1 MKKILTLMAAMSAC
15 AGTAMASDFNFA
27 DPTKDAEKPGSD
39 LNYNETAK
47 AFSFTVTKDDE
58 ITLTATGDVTV
69 KLGGAVLTAADG
81 KYKATADGELTIEL
95 GTSAVTKIVV
105 VSSNSRLVQ
114 AEIEKAQDKMGEA
127 IAAVAKYVNYL
138 DFYNKVQ
145 EEISKAG
152 QKVQDVKAKLAEL
165 KEANNVTDDNRE
177 ALIAELTSTTL
188 LADDN
193 YGAVVMAENAIAKAD
208 EAFAKYKEIV
218 EVDSKI
224 ATSALDK
231 ANGTATKDEWRDN
244 GGEAI
249 NNTTMFTHNLKAVK
263 NNRGD
268 VTGTALDGFKTT
280 WIEGEWKSLK
290 DSVNTIKNDALAE
303 LGKYPNSFKG
313 YKYVKS
319 DFFYY
324 ENGSDENDPD
334 NGKLWVNDDV
344 LTDQAAFQAKYQEVV
359 AKLRNVIARA
369 NFERDNLKTV
379 NDLTAKVNKVDD
391 ALKAGAPFALD
402 ADNDFNLLKEQIT
415 AMQTE
420 ISNSE
425 NRYMYGQDELST
437 FVTNISGVSTML
449 DAFYTELVG
458 KARTDLEAKLD
469 AAQKN
474 LTKVSYE
481 VSAKYEHESA
491 TQVEYQKQ
499 FSEQQNKLDEVKK
512 NVAASA
518 FPTVQT
524 DYKAFADRISNINK
538 KVDEIWGTTL
548 SSQKQEILTH
558 NQEAKDQIFK
568 AIDAVRADY
577 SLYVEKINTWITD
590 DATKAAATDLKANL
604 NKLFSIVNGLDDM
617 KAEVTEAVDKMT
629 ENIKKESDEEFGA
642 HYEANKNIY
651 RLTDDKVKGY
661 LNSTET
667 VSNTIYNELKAAA
680 KTANAKAYYFVQHSY
695 NIKSIDWADDLI
707 KTAKRNVK
715 TGDRNEKMSAA
726 AAAKFKVAYGK
737 IREKDLT
744 APEGQQGEGYV
755 KIAETEIDRL
765 NTYDVDAADFKDNI
779 LADKVVKNKDG
790 KRELPEKFIAPVETA
805 VKALNEELESYT
817 TQYELIYEKKV
828 EWNTAKAK
836 EDELQA
842 KVDAWEEANKVA
854 AENHFNV
861 NKELTL
867 VNEDLAK
874 ALENL
879 EEGCLTA
886 KKCEDA
892 TNKALENYEVKMYM
906 IQHFTEAKAN
916 EAAAP
921 VVSAKVA
928 EVEKAIAD
936 ARTKVADYADDIK
949 NKANAELNTIDG
961 KLTTLKK
968 SIDLSVKKNEIA
980 ANKDGFIASL
990 TTLAGDVTKVLEA
1003 AAQAA
1008 KDADLDYNGDGK
1020 VNVQDLVDADADFQ
1034 KTGDGFTFYKFLDAY
1049 LEYLSK

>member
-27 DPTKDAEKPGSD
+27 NPTVDAKEDGSSPLKYD
-39 LNYNETAK
+39 KTAK
-47 AFSFTVTKDDE
+47 SFSFTVTAEDE
-58 ITLTATGDVTV
+58 ITLTATGNVTV
-69 KLGGAVLTAADG
+69 KLNGTALTAENG
-81 KYKATADGELTIEL
+81 KYKAKADGELTIEL

-114 AEIEKAQDKMGEA
+114 AEIEKAQVKMGDA

-152 QKVQDVKAKLAEL
+152 RKVQDVKAKLAEL
-165 KEANNVTDDNRE
+165 KETNSVTDDNRE

-188 LADDN
+188 LADGN
-193 YGAVVMAENAIAKAD
+193 YGAVKMAENAVAEAETTFALFNKIIGTEKEGDDAKVAID
-208 EAFAKYKEIV
+208 
-218 EVDSKI
+218 
-224 ATSALDK
+224 ALNK
-231 ANGTATKDEWRDN
+231 ANGTATQGEWMVN
-244 GGEAI
+244 GGEKI

-263 NNRGD
+263 KYGV
-268 VTGTALDGFKTT
+268 VTGTELDGFKTT
-280 WIEGEWKSLK
+280 WIE
-290 DSVNTIKNDALAE
+290 SVWNNLNKEVNETIKNAAVAE
-303 LGKYPNSFKG
+303 LGKFPKAF
-313 YKYVKS
+313 V
-319 DFFYY
+319 
-324 ENGSDENDPD
+324 ENDE
-334 NGKLWVNDDV
+334 
-344 LTDQAAFQAKYQEVV
+344 QAFIEMYQEVV
-359 AKLRNVIARA
+359 EKLRNVIARA

-379 NDLTAKVNKVDD
+379 NDLTAKVNKVDA

-402 ADNDFNLLKEQIT
+402 ADNDFTLLKEQIT

-420 ISNSE
+420 INSSE
-425 NRYMYGQDELST
+425 NRYMYSQDNFSE
-437 FVTNISGVSTML
+437 FVNTISGVSTKL
-449 DAFYTELVG
+449 DGFYTELVG
-458 KARTDLEAKLD
+458 KARTDLQAKLK
-469 AAQKN
+469 AAQEN

-491 TQVEYQKQ
+491 TQKEYQKQ
-499 FSEQQNKLDEVKK
+499 FSEQQNKLDKVKK
-512 NVAASA
+512 DVTDST

-524 DYKAFADRISNINK
+524 DYKTFVDQISNINK

-548 SSQKQEILTH
+548 SKQKAEINTH
-558 NQEAKDQIFK
+558 NQEAKNQIFK

-577 SLYVEKINTWITD
+577 SLYVEKINTWIND
-590 DATKAAATDLKANL
+590 DATKKAATDLKANL
-604 NKLFSIVNGLDDM
+604 NELFSIVNGLDDM

-651 RLTDDKVKGY
+651 RLTEDKVKGY
-661 LNSTET
+661 LNSTKT
-667 VSNTIYNELKAAA
+667 VSDAIYDELKEAATTANDKAYDFVMNGYSVNTIGWANELIKAA
-680 KTANAKAYYFVQHSY
+680 
-695 NIKSIDWADDLI
+695 
-707 KTAKRNVK
+707 KRKVK
-715 TGDRNEKMSAA
+715 TGDKNEKMSAK
-726 AAAKFKVAYGK
+726 AAAKFIAAYDK
-737 IREKDLT
+737 IAQKDLT
-744 APEGQQGEGYV
+744 APKGEQGEGYV
-755 KIAETEIDRL
+755 KIAETEIERL
-765 NTYDVDAADFKDNI
+765 YNYDINKADFKDNI
-779 LADKVVKNKDG
+779 LADKVVKNKEG
-790 KRELPEKFIAPVETA
+790 KRELPEQYIAPVETA
-805 VKALNEELESYT
+805 VNALNDELKSYT
-817 TQYELIYEKKV
+817 DQYKLIYEKKV

-842 KVDAWEEANKVA
+842 KVNAWEEANKVA

-879 EEGCLTA
+879 EKGCLTA
-886 KKCEDA
+886 SKCQDA
-892 TNKALENYEVKMYM
+892 TNKAIENYKVKMYM
-906 IQHFTEAKAN
+906 IQNFTEAKAN

-921 VVSAKVA
+921 VVSARVA

-936 ARTKVADYADDIK
+936 ARTKVAVYADDIK
-949 NKANAELNTIDG
+949 NKANADLNTIDG
-961 KLTTLKK
+961 KLTTLKS
-968 SIDLSVKKNEIA
+968 SIDASVKANTIA
-980 ANKDGFIASL
+980 ANKDGFIAGL

-1020 VNVQDLVDADADFQ
+1020 VDVKDLVDADADFQ

>member
-27 DPTKDAEKPGSD
+27 NPSVDAEKPGSALTYD
-39 LNYNETAK
+39 ETAK
-47 AFSFTVTKDDE
+47 AFSFDVKAEDE

-69 KLGGAVLTAADG
+69 KLGGTVLTAEDG
-81 KYKATADGELTIEL
+81 KYKATADGTLTIEL

-114 AEIEKAQDKMGEA
+114 AEIENAQVKMGEA
-127 IAAVAKYVNYL
+127 IAAVAKYVDYL
-138 DFYNKVQ
+138 DFYNAVQ
-145 EEISKAG
+145 AEISKAG

-165 KEANNVTDDNRE
+165 KEANNVTDDNRK
-177 ALIAELTSTTL
+177 ALIAELTSTEL
-188 LADDN
+188 LPDGT
-193 YGAVVMAENAIAKAD
+193 YEGAVKMAENAVAEAETTFALFNKIIGTDAK
-208 EAFAKYKEIV
+208 KY
-218 EVDSKI
+218 
-224 ATSALDK
+224 ALDVLTH
-231 ANGTATKDEWRDN
+231 ANGTATVDEWKAN
-244 GGEAI
+244 GREKI
-249 NNTTMFTHNLKAVK
+249 NNTNLFTHNLKAVK
-263 NNRGD
+263 DPLGIL
-268 VTGTALDGFKTT
+268 TIGIELDGFKTT
-280 WIEGEWKSLK
+280 WIESEWTKLK
-290 DSVNTIKNDALAE
+290 DEEVNKTIKNAAVAE
-303 LGKYPNSFKG
+303 LGKFPKAF
-313 YKYVKS
+313 V
-319 DFFYY
+319 
-324 ENGSDENDPD
+324 ENDEQAF
-334 NGKLWVNDDV
+334 VNM
-344 LTDQAAFQAKYQEVV
+344 YQEVV

-379 NDLTAKVNKVDD
+379 NDLTVKVNKVDE

-402 ADNDFNLLKEQIT
+402 EDNDFTLLKEQVT
-415 AMQTE
+415 AMQSE
-420 ISNSE
+420 ISSSE
-425 NRYMYGQDELST
+425 NRYIYSQEDFRG
-437 FVTNISGVSTML
+437 FVNTISGVSTKL
-449 DAFYTELVG
+449 DGFYTELVG
-458 KARTDLEAKLD
+458 KARKDLEAKLD
-469 AAQKN
+469 ASQKN

-499 FSEQQNKLDEVKK
+499 FSEQQNKLDKVKK
-512 NVAASA
+512 DVEASA

-524 DYKAFADRISNINK
+524 DYKAFVDQISDINK

-548 SSQKQEILTH
+548 SEQKAEINTH

-577 SLYVEKINTWITD
+577 SLYVEKINTWIKD
-590 DATKAAATDLKANL
+590 DATKDAATDLKANL

-651 RLTDDKVKGY
+651 RLTEDKVNYY
-661 LNSTET
+661 LNNTKT
-667 VSNTIYNELKAAA
+667 VSDAIYDELKEAAR
-680 KTANAKAYYFVQHSY
+680 TANAKAYNFVMTNTKY
-695 NIKSIDWADDLI
+695 GVKSIRWATNLIDD
-707 KTAKRNVK
+707 AKRNVK
-715 TGDRNEKMSAA
+715 TGDKFEKMSYK
-726 AAAKFKVAYGK
+726 AAAKFIAAYGK
-737 IREKDLT
+737 IAEKDLS

-755 KIAETEIDRL
+755 QIAKAEINRL
-765 NTYDVDAADFKDNI
+765 YNYNVDAADFKDNI
-779 LADKVVKNKDG
+779 LADKVVKNKEG
-790 KRELPEKFIAPVETA
+790 KRELPEKYIAPVETA
-805 VKALNEELESYT
+805 VKALNLELESYKR
-817 TQYELIYEKKV
+817 QYEDIYDLKV

-842 KVDAWEEANKVA
+842 KVNAWEEANKVA
-854 AENHFNV
+854 PENHFNV
-861 NKELTL
+861 NRELTL
-867 VNEDLAK
+867 VNEDLANTLK
-874 ALENL
+874 NL

-886 KKCEDA
+886 TKCKEA
-892 TNKALENYEVKMYM
+892 TEKAKENYAVKMYM
-906 IQHFTEAKAN
+906 IQNFTEAKAN

-949 NKANAELNTIDG
+949 NKANADLNTIDG
-961 KLTTLKK
+961 KLTDLKK
-968 SIDLSVKKNEIA
+968 SIDLSVKDNSIA
-980 ANKDGFIASL
+980 ANKDGFIAGL

-1020 VNVQDLVDADADFQ
+1020 VNVQDLVDADSDFQ

>member
-27 DPTKDAEKPGSD
+27 NPSVDAKEDGSSPLKYD
-39 LNYNETAK
+39 KTAK
-47 AFSFTVTKDDE
+47 SFSFTVTAEDE
-58 ITLTATGDVTV
+58 ITLTATGNVTV
-69 KLGGAVLTAADG
+69 KLNGTALTAENG

-95 GTSAVTKIVV
+95 GSSAVTKIVV

-114 AEIEKAQDKMGEA
+114 AEIENAQVKMGEA

-152 QKVQDVKAKLAEL
+152 QKVQGVKAKLAEL
-165 KEANNVTDDNRE
+165 KETNSVTDANRE

-188 LADDN
+188 LADGN
-193 YGAVVMAENAIAKAD
+193 YGAVVMAEKAVADAKTTFALFNKIIGTEEEGDDAKVAID
-208 EAFAKYKEIV
+208 
-218 EVDSKI
+218 
-224 ATSALDK
+224 ALNK
-231 ANGTATKDEWRDN
+231 ANGTATLREWFDN
-244 GGEAI
+244 GSENI
-249 NNTTMFTHNLKAVK
+249 NNTNLFTHNLKAVK
-263 NNRGD
+263 NQLGI
-268 VTGTALDGFKTT
+268 VTGTKLDGFKTT
-280 WIEGEWKSLK
+280 WIESEWTKLK
-290 DSVNTIKNDALAE
+290 DEVNKTIKNAAIAE
-303 LGKYPNSFKG
+303 LGKFPNAF
-313 YKYVKS
+313 V
-319 DFFYY
+319 
-324 ENGSDENDPD
+324 ENDEQAF
-334 NGKLWVNDDV
+334 VNM
-344 LTDQAAFQAKYQEVV
+344 YQEVV

-379 NDLTAKVNKVDD
+379 NDLTAKVNKVDE

-402 ADNDFNLLKEQIT
+402 ADYDFTLLKEQVT
-415 AMQTE
+415 AMQSE
-420 ISNSE
+420 ISSSE
-425 NRYMYGQDELST
+425 NRYIYSQEDFRG
-437 FVTNISGVSTML
+437 FVVTISSVSTKL
-449 DAFYTELVG
+449 DGFYTELVG

-481 VSAKYEHESA
+481 VSAKYENEKD
-491 TQVEYQKQ
+491 TQKDYQEM
-499 FSEQQNKLDEVKK
+499 FSLQQNELDKVKK
-512 NVAASA
+512 DVEASA

-524 DYKAFADRISNINK
+524 DYKRFVDRITNINK
-538 KVDEIWGTTL
+538 NVDEIWGKTL
-548 SSQKQEILTH
+548 SSQKTEINTH
-558 NQEAKDQIFK
+558 NQEAKKKIFD

-577 SLYVEKINTWITD
+577 SLYVEKINTWIND
-590 DATKAAATDLKANL
+590 KATSAAATDLKANL

-617 KAEVTEAVDKMT
+617 KEEVTEAVDKMT
-629 ENIKKESDEEFGA
+629 ENIKNESDEEFGA

-651 RLTDDKVKGY
+651 RLTEDKVDYYIGEHGKVT
-661 LNSTET
+661 NIATD
-667 VSNTIYNELKAAA
+667 IINELKTAAR
-680 KTANAKAYYFVQHSY
+680 TANDKAYDFVMYGYSV
-695 NIKSIDWADDLI
+695 NTIGWANRLIDNAEDDVQPGN
-707 KTAKRNVK
+707 KY
-715 TGDRNEKMSAA
+715 EKMSAEA
-726 AAAKFKVAYGK
+726 ANEFIAAYEK
-737 IREKDLT
+737 IRQKDLS

-755 KIAETEIDRL
+755 QIAKAEINRL
-765 NTYDVDAADFKDNI
+765 KNYNVDAADFKDNI
-779 LADKVVKNKDG
+779 LADKVVEING

-805 VKALNEELESYT
+805 VKALKDELTSYT
-817 TQYELIYEKKV
+817 DQYKLIYEKKV

-842 KVDAWEEANKVA
+842 KVNAWEEANKVA
-854 AENHFNV
+854 PENHFNV

-886 KKCEDA
+886 SKCQDA

-906 IQHFTEAKAN
+906 IQNFTEAKAN

-949 NKANAELNTIDG
+949 NKANADLNTIDG
-961 KLTTLKK
+961 KLTDLKS
-968 SIDLSVKKNEIA
+968 SIDASVKANTIA

-990 TTLAGDVTKVLEA
+990 TTLAGDVTKVLEE

-1020 VNVQDLVDADADFQ
+1020 VNVQDLVDADSDFQ

>member
-27 DPTKDAEKPGSD
+27 NPTVDAKEDGSSLKYD
-39 LNYNETAK
+39 ETAK
-47 AFSFTVTKDDE
+47 SFSFTVTAEDE

-69 KLGGAVLTAADG
+69 KLNGSTLTAVDG
-81 KYKATADGELTIEL
+81 KYKATADGTLTIEL

-114 AEIEKAQDKMGEA
+114 AEIEKAQVKMGEA

-152 QKVQDVKAKLAEL
+152 RKVQDVKAKLAEL
-165 KEANNVTDDNRE
+165 KETNSVTDANRE

-188 LADDN
+188 LADGN
-193 YGAVVMAENAIAKAD
+193 YGAVKMAENAVAEAETTFALFNKIIGTEKEGDDAKVAID
-208 EAFAKYKEIV
+208 
-218 EVDSKI
+218 
-224 ATSALDK
+224 ALNK
-231 ANGTATKDEWRDN
+231 ANGVATQGEWMVN
-244 GGEAI
+244 GGEKI

-263 NNRGD
+263 NHLGI
-268 VTGTALDGFKTT
+268 VTKVELDGFKTT
-280 WIEGEWKSLK
+280 WIESEWKNLNK
-290 DSVNTIKNDALAE
+290 EVNETIKNAAVAE
-303 LGKYPNSFKG
+303 LGKFPKAF
-313 YKYVKS
+313 V
-319 DFFYY
+319 
-324 ENGSDENDPD
+324 ENDE
-334 NGKLWVNDDV
+334 
-344 LTDQAAFQAKYQEVV
+344 QAFIEMYQEVV
-359 AKLRNVIARA
+359 EKLRNVIARA

-379 NDLTAKVNKVDD
+379 NDLTAKVNKVDA

-402 ADNDFNLLKEQIT
+402 ADNDFTLLKEQIT

-420 ISNSE
+420 INSSE
-425 NRYMYGQDELST
+425 NRYMYSQDNFSE
-437 FVTNISGVSTML
+437 FVNTISGVSTKL
-449 DAFYTELVG
+449 DGFYTELVG
-458 KARTDLEAKLD
+458 KARTDLQAKLK
-469 AAQKN
+469 AAQEN

-499 FSEQQNKLDEVKK
+499 FSEQQNKLDKVKK
-512 NVAASA
+512 DVTDST

-524 DYKAFADRISNINK
+524 DYKAFVDQISNINK

-548 SSQKQEILTH
+548 SKQKAEINTH
-558 NQEAKDQIFK
+558 NQEAKNQIFK

-577 SLYVEKINTWITD
+577 SLYVEKINTWIND
-590 DATKAAATDLKANL
+590 DATKKAATDLKANL
-604 NKLFSIVNGLDDM
+604 NELFSIVNGLDDM

-651 RLTDDKVKGY
+651 RLTEDKVTGY
-661 LNSTET
+661 LNSTKT
-667 VSNTIYNELKAAA
+667 VSDAIYDELKEAAT
-680 KTANAKAYYFVQHSY
+680 TANAKAYDFVKTNTGY
-695 NIKSIDWADDLI
+695 GVKSIRWANNLI
-707 KTAKRNVK
+707 SDAKYNVK
-715 TGDRNEKMSAA
+715 TGDKNEKMSAE
-726 AAAKFKVAYGK
+726 AAAKFKAAYDK
-737 IREKDLT
+737 IAQKDLT
-744 APEGQQGEGYV
+744 APKGEQGEGYV
-755 KIAETEIDRL
+755 KIAETEIERL
-765 NTYDVDAADFKDNI
+765 YNYDINKADFKDNI
-779 LADKVVKNKDG
+779 LADKVVKNKEG
-790 KRELPEKFIAPVETA
+790 KRELPEQYIAPVETA
-805 VKALNEELESYT
+805 VNALNNELESYKA
-817 TQYELIYEKKV
+817 QYKDIYALKV
-828 EWNTAKAK
+828 DWNTAKAK

-842 KVDAWEEANKVA
+842 KVDAWEKANNVA

-861 NKELTL
+861 NKELTA
-867 VNEDLAK
+867 VNENLAK
-874 ALENL
+874 TLENL
-879 EEGCLTA
+879 EKGCLTA
-886 KKCEDA
+886 TKCQDA
-892 TNKALENYEVKMYM
+892 TDKAKENYAVKMYM

-949 NKANAELNTIDG
+949 NKANADLNTIDD
-961 KLTTLKK
+961 KLTTLKN
-968 SIDLSVKKNEIA
+968 SIDASVKANTIA

>member
-27 DPTKDAEKPGSD
+27 NPSVDAKEKGSA
-39 LNYNETAK
+39 LTYNETDK
-47 AFSFTVTKDDE
+47 AFSFTVTAEDE

-69 KLGGAVLTAADG
+69 KLNGAVLTAEGG
-81 KYKATADGELTIEL
+81 KYKATVDGTLTIEL

-114 AEIEKAQDKMGEA
+114 AEIEKAQVKMGEA

-152 QKVQDVKAKLAEL
+152 QKVQDVKAKLAKL
-165 KEANNVTDDNRE
+165 KEANNVTDANKD
-177 ALIAELTSTTL
+177 ALIAELNSTVK

-193 YGAVVMAENAIAKAD
+193 YGAVKMAEDAIAKAD
-208 EAFAKYKEIV
+208 ATFALFT
-218 EVDSKI
+218 KI
-224 ATSALDK
+224 IGTDAKVALDALTK
-231 ANGTATKDEWRDN
+231 ANGTATQDEWVVN
-244 GGEAI
+244 GGEKI

-263 NNRGD
+263 NHGI

-280 WIEGEWKSLK
+280 WIKSEWKNLN
-290 DSVNTIKNDALAE
+290 DEVNKTIKDAAVAE
-303 LGKYPNSFKG
+303 LGKYPNAF
-313 YKYVKS
+313 V
-319 DFFYY
+319 
-324 ENGSDENDPD
+324 ENDE
-334 NGKLWVNDDV
+334 
-344 LTDQAAFQAKYQEVV
+344 QAFVKMYEEVV
-359 AKLRNVIARA
+359 EKLRNVIARA

-379 NDLTAKVNKVDD
+379 NDLTAKVNKVDA

-402 ADNDFNLLKEQIT
+402 ADNDFTLLKEQIT

-420 ISNSE
+420 ISSSE
-425 NRYMYGQDELST
+425 NRYMYGQDEFST
-437 FVTNISGVSTML
+437 FVTNISGVSTKL

-458 KARTDLEAKLD
+458 KARKDLEAKLK
-469 AAQKN
+469 AAQEN

-491 TQVEYQKQ
+491 TQVLYQKK
-499 FSEQQNKLDEVKK
+499 FSEQQNDLDKVKNDVK
-512 NVAASA
+512 AST

-524 DYKAFADRISNINK
+524 DYKAFVDQISNINK
-538 KVDEIWGTTL
+538 KVDEIWGKTL
-548 SSQKQEILTH
+548 SEQKQEILDH
-558 NQEAKDQIFK
+558 NKAAKEQIFK

-577 SLYVEKINTWITD
+577 SLYVEKINTWIKD

-604 NKLFSIVNGLDDM
+604 NKLFSIVNRLDDM
-617 KAEVTEAVDKMT
+617 KEEVTKAVDKMT

-651 RLTDDKVKGY
+651 RLTDDKVNGY
-661 LNSTET
+661 IGKDGKVANVATD
-667 VSNTIYNELKAAA
+667 IYNELKAAA
-680 KTANAKAYYFVQHSY
+680 TTANDEAYDFVKNSY
-695 NIKSIDWADDLI
+695 NIKSIRWANKLI
-707 KTAKRNVK
+707 SDAKNKVQ
-715 TGDRNEKMSAA
+715 TGDKNEKMSAA
-726 AAAKFKVAYGK
+726 AAAKFKAAYDK
-737 IREKDLT
+737 IAKKDLT

-755 KIAETEIDRL
+755 EIAEAEIKRL
-765 NTYDVDAADFKDNI
+765 YTYDSEKADFKNNI
-779 LADKVVKNKDG
+779 LADKVVEING
-790 KRELPEKFIAPVETA
+790 KRELPEKYIAPVETA
-805 VKALNEELESYT
+805 VKALNDELTSYKA
-817 TQYELIYEKKV
+817 QYELIYEKKV

-842 KVDAWEEANKVA
+842 KVDAWEKANA

-874 ALENL
+874 ALDNL
-879 EEGCLTA
+879 EKGCLTA
-886 KKCEDA
+886 SKCEAA
-892 TNKALENYEVKMYM
+892 TNKAIENYKVKMYM
-906 IQHFTEAKAN
+906 IEHFTEAKAN

-949 NKANAELNTIDG
+949 NKANADLNTIEG
-961 KLTTLKK
+961 KLTDLKK
-968 SIDLSVKKNEIA
+968 SIDLSVKDNTIA
-980 ANKDGFIASL
+980 ANKDGFIAGL

-1020 VNVQDLVDADADFQ
+1020 VDVKDLVDADADFQ
-1034 KTGDGFTFYKFLDAY
+1034 NTGDGFTFYKFLDAY

>member
-27 DPTKDAEKPGSD
+27 NPTVDAKEDGSSPLKYD
-39 LNYNETAK
+39 KTAK
-47 AFSFTVTKDDE
+47 SFSFTVTAEDE

-69 KLGGAVLTAADG
+69 KLNDAVLTAENG

-114 AEIEKAQDKMGEA
+114 AEIENAQVKMGEA
-127 IAAVAKYVNYL
+127 IAAVAKYVDYL
-138 DFYNKVQ
+138 DFYNAVQ
-145 EEISKAG
+145 AEISKAG

-165 KEANNVTDDNRE
+165 KETNNVTDANRE
-177 ALIAELTSTTL
+177 ALIAELTSDVL

-193 YGAVVMAENAIAKAD
+193 YGAVKMAEKAVAKAD
-208 EAFAKYKEIV
+208 AAFALFN
-218 EVDSKI
+218 KI
-224 ATSALDK
+224 IGTDAKKHALDDLTH
-231 ANGTATKDEWRDN
+231 ANGTATSKEWYKYNN
-244 GGEAI
+244 GRENI
-249 NNTTMFTHNLKAVK
+249 NNTNLFTHNLKAVK
-263 NNRGD
+263 DQLGF
-268 VTGTALDGFKTT
+268 VTDTKLDGFKTT
-280 WIEGEWKSLK
+280 WIESEWTKLK
-290 DSVNTIKNDALAE
+290 DEVNITIKNAAIAE
-303 LGKYPNSFKG
+303 LNKYPNAF
-313 YKYVKS
+313 V
-319 DFFYY
+319 
-324 ENGSDENDPD
+324 ENDEQAF
-334 NGKLWVNDDV
+334 VNM
-344 LTDQAAFQAKYQEVV
+344 YQEVV

-379 NDLTAKVNKVDD
+379 NDLTVKVNKVDE
-391 ALKAGAPFALD
+391 ALKAGAPFAL
-402 ADNDFNLLKEQIT
+402 NDDEDFTLLKEQVT
-415 AMQTE
+415 AMQSE
-420 ISNSE
+420 ISSSE
-425 NRYMYGQDELST
+425 NRYIYSQEDFSK
-437 FVTNISGVSTML
+437 FVVTISGVSTKL
-449 DAFYTELVG
+449 DGFYTELVG
-458 KARTDLEAKLD
+458 KARKDLEAKLD

-499 FSEQQNKLDEVKK
+499 FSEQQNKLDKVKK
-512 NVAASA
+512 DVAASA

-524 DYKAFADRISNINK
+524 DYKGFVDQISDINK
-538 KVDEIWGTTL
+538 KVDEIWGETL
-548 SSQKQEILTH
+548 SEQKAEINDH
-558 NQEAKDQIFK
+558 NKAAKDQIFK

-577 SLYVEKINTWITD
+577 SLYVEKINKWITD
-590 DATKAAATDLKANL
+590 DATKDAATDLKANL

-651 RLTDDKVKGY
+651 RLTDDKVKDY
-661 LNSTET
+661 LDDTKT
-667 VSNTIYNELKAAA
+667 VSDAIYNELKEAAT
-680 KTANAKAYYFVQHSY
+680 TANAKAYDFVMNGYSDKTIRWA
-695 NIKSIDWADDLI
+695 NRLIDNAEDDVQPGN
-707 KTAKRNVK
+707 KY
-715 TGDRNEKMSAA
+715 EKMSAEA
-726 AAAKFKVAYGK
+726 ANEFIAAYEK
-737 IREKDLT
+737 IRNKDLSK
-744 APEGQQGEGYV
+744 PEGQQGEGYV
-755 KIAETEIDRL
+755 QIAKAEINRL
-765 NTYDVDAADFKDNI
+765 YNYSKDAADFKDNI
-779 LADKVVKNKDG
+779 LADKVVKNKEG
-790 KRELPEKFIAPVETA
+790 KRELPEQYIAPVETA
-805 VKALNEELESYT
+805 VNALNKELESYKG
-817 TQYELIYEKKV
+817 QYNDIYDLKV
-828 EWNTAKAK
+828 KWNTAKAK

-842 KVDAWEEANKVA
+842 KVDAWEKANNVA

-867 VNEDLAK
+867 VNEDLANTLK
-874 ALENL
+874 NL
-879 EEGCLTA
+879 EKGCLTA
-886 KKCEDA
+886 TKCKDA
-892 TNKALENYEVKMYM
+892 TEKAKENYAVKMYM
-906 IQHFTEAKAN
+906 IQNFTEAKAN

-949 NKANAELNTIDG
+949 NKANADLNTIDG
-961 KLTTLKK
+961 KLTSLKS
-968 SIDLSVKKNEIA
+968 SIDASVKANTIA

-990 TTLAGDVTKVLEA
+990 TTLAGDVTKVLEE

-1020 VNVQDLVDADADFQ
+1020 VNVQDLVDADSDFQ

>member
-27 DPTKDAEKPGSD
+27 NPTVDAKEDGSSPLKYD
-39 LNYNETAK
+39 KTAK
-47 AFSFTVTKDDE
+47 SFSFTVTAEDE
-58 ITLTATGDVTV
+58 ITLTATGNVTV
-69 KLGGAVLTAADG
+69 KLNGTALTAENG
-81 KYKATADGELTIEL
+81 KYKAKADGELTIEL

-114 AEIEKAQDKMGEA
+114 AEIEKAQVKMGDA

-152 QKVQDVKAKLAEL
+152 RKVQDVKAKLAEL
-165 KEANNVTDDNRE
+165 KETNSVTDDNRK

-188 LADDN
+188 LADGN
-193 YGAVVMAENAIAKAD
+193 YGAVKMAENAVAEAETTFALFNKIIGTEKEGDDAKVAID
-208 EAFAKYKEIV
+208 
-218 EVDSKI
+218 
-224 ATSALDK
+224 ALNK
-231 ANGTATKDEWRDN
+231 ANGTATQGEWMVN
-244 GGEAI
+244 GGEKI

-263 NNRGD
+263 KYGV
-268 VTGTALDGFKTT
+268 VTGTELDGFKTT
-280 WIEGEWKSLK
+280 WIKSVWNNLNK
-290 DSVNTIKNDALAE
+290 EVNETIKNAAVAE
-303 LGKYPNSFKG
+303 LGKFPKAF
-313 YKYVKS
+313 V
-319 DFFYY
+319 
-324 ENGSDENDPD
+324 ENDE
-334 NGKLWVNDDV
+334 
-344 LTDQAAFQAKYQEVV
+344 QAFVEMYKEVV
-359 AKLRNVIARA
+359 EKLRNVIARA

-379 NDLTAKVNKVDD
+379 NDLTAKVNKVDA
-391 ALKAGAPFALD
+391 ALKAGAPFALN
-402 ADNDFNLLKEQIT
+402 ADNDFTLLKEQIT

-420 ISNSE
+420 INSSE
-425 NRYMYGQDELST
+425 NRYMYSQDNFTE
-437 FVTNISGVSTML
+437 FVNTISGVSTKL
-449 DAFYTELVG
+449 DGFYTELVG

-491 TQVEYQKQ
+491 TQKEYQKQ
-499 FSEQQNKLDEVKK
+499 FSEQQNKLDKVKK
-512 NVAASA
+512 DVTDST

-524 DYKAFADRISNINK
+524 DYKTFVDQISNINK

-548 SSQKQEILTH
+548 SKQKAEINTH
-558 NQEAKDQIFK
+558 NQEAKNQIFK

-577 SLYVEKINTWITD
+577 SLYVEKINTWIKD
-590 DATKAAATDLKANL
+590 DATKKAATDLKANL
-604 NKLFSIVNGLDDM
+604 NELFSIVNGLDDM

-651 RLTDDKVKGY
+651 RLTEDKVKGY
-661 LNSTET
+661 LNSTKT
-667 VSNTIYNELKAAA
+667 VSDAIYDELKEAATTANDKAYDFVMNGYSVNTIGWANELIKAA
-680 KTANAKAYYFVQHSY
+680 
-695 NIKSIDWADDLI
+695 
-707 KTAKRNVK
+707 KRKVK
-715 TGDRNEKMSAA
+715 TGDKNEKMSAK
-726 AAAKFKVAYGK
+726 AAAKFIAAYDK
-737 IREKDLT
+737 IAQKDLT
-744 APEGQQGEGYV
+744 APKGEQGEGYV
-755 KIAETEIDRL
+755 KIAETEIERL
-765 NTYDVDAADFKDNI
+765 YNYDINKADFKDNI
-779 LADKVVKNKDG
+779 LADKVVKNKEG
-790 KRELPEKFIAPVETA
+790 KRELPEQYIAPVETA
-805 VKALNEELESYT
+805 VNALNDELKSYT
-817 TQYELIYEKKV
+817 DQYKLIYEKKV

-842 KVDAWEEANKVA
+842 KVNAWEEANNVA

-867 VNEDLAK
+867 VNEDLANT
-874 ALENL
+874 LENL
-879 EEGCLTA
+879 EKGCLTA
-886 KKCEDA
+886 TKCQDA
-892 TNKALENYEVKMYM
+892 TDKAKEIYAVKMYM

-936 ARTKVADYADDIK
+936 ARTKVAEYADDIK
-949 NKANAELNTIDG
+949 NKANADLNTIEG
-961 KLTTLKK
+961 KLTDLKK
-968 SIDLSVKKNEIA
+968 SIDLSVEKNTIA
-980 ANKDGFIASL
+980 ANKDGFIANL

>member
-27 DPTKDAEKPGSD
+27 NPTVDAKEDGSSPLKYD
-39 LNYNETAK
+39 KTAK
-47 AFSFTVTKDDE
+47 SFSFTVTAEDE
-58 ITLTATGDVTV
+58 ITLTATGNVTV
-69 KLGGAVLTAADG
+69 KLNGTALTAENG

-114 AEIEKAQDKMGEA
+114 AEIEKAQAKMGEA
-127 IAAVAKYVNYL
+127 IAAVAKYVGYSE
-138 DFYNKVQ
+138 FYNKVQ
-145 EEISKAG
+145 AEVSKAG
-152 QKVQDVKAKLAEL
+152 QKVQDVKAKLAVL
-165 KEANNVTDDNRE
+165 KETNKVTNENRD
-177 ALIAELTSTTL
+177 ALIAELNTTL
-188 LADDN
+188 LADGT
-193 YGAVVMAENAIAKAD
+193 YGAVKMAEDAIAKAD
-208 EAFAKYKEIV
+208 ATFALFT
-218 EVDSKI
+218 KI
-224 ATSALDK
+224 IGTDAKVALDALTK
-231 ANGTATKDEWRDN
+231 ANGTATQGEWVVN
-244 GGEAI
+244 GGEKI

-263 NNRGD
+263 NHGI

-280 WIEGEWKSLK
+280 WIESEWKNLN
-290 DSVNTIKNDALAE
+290 DEVNITIKNAAVAE
-303 LGKYPNSFKG
+303 LGKFPKAFVDN
-313 YKYVKS
+313 
-319 DFFYY
+319 
-324 ENGSDENDPD
+324 DE
-334 NGKLWVNDDV
+334 
-344 LTDQAAFQAKYQEVV
+344 QAFIEMYQEVV
-359 AKLRNVIARA
+359 EKLHNVIARA

-379 NDLTAKVNKVDD
+379 NDLTAKVNKVDA
-391 ALKAGAPFALD
+391 ALKAGAPFVLD
-402 ADNDFNLLKEQIT
+402 ADNDFTLLKEQIT

-420 ISNSE
+420 ISSSE
-425 NRYMYGQDELST
+425 NRYMYSQDNFSE
-437 FVTNISGVSTML
+437 FVNTISGVSTKL
-449 DAFYTELVG
+449 DGFYTELVG
-458 KARTDLEAKLD
+458 KARTDLQTKLK
-469 AAQKN
+469 AAQEN

-491 TQVEYQKQ
+491 TQKEYQKQ

-512 NVAASA
+512 NVAAST

-524 DYKAFADRISNINK
+524 DYKAFVDQISNINK

-548 SSQKQEILTH
+548 SSQKAEINTH
-558 NQEAKDQIFK
+558 NQAAKKKIFD

-577 SLYVEKINTWITD
+577 SLYVEKINTWIND
-590 DATKAAATDLKANL
+590 DATKKAATDLKANL
-604 NKLFSIVNGLDDM
+604 NELFSIVNGLDDM

-651 RLTDDKVKGY
+651 RLTEDKVTGY
-661 LNSTET
+661 LNSTKT
-667 VSNTIYNELKAAA
+667 VSDAIYDELKEAAT
-680 KTANAKAYYFVQHSY
+680 TANAKAYDFVKTNTGY
-695 NIKSIDWADDLI
+695 GVKSIRWANNLI
-707 KTAKRNVK
+707 SDAKYNVK
-715 TGDRNEKMSAA
+715 TGDKNEKMSAE
-726 AAAKFKVAYGK
+726 AAAKFKAAYDK
-737 IREKDLT
+737 IAQKDLT
-744 APEGQQGEGYV
+744 APKGEQGEGYV
-755 KIAETEIDRL
+755 KIAETEIERL
-765 NTYDVDAADFKDNI
+765 YNYDINKADFKDNI
-779 LADKVVKNKDG
+779 LADKVVKNKEG
-790 KRELPEKFIAPVETA
+790 KRELPEQYIAPVETA
-805 VKALNEELESYT
+805 VNALNKELESYKA
-817 TQYELIYEKKV
+817 QYKDIYALKV
-828 EWNTAKAK
+828 DWNTAKAK

-842 KVDAWEEANKVA
+842 KVDAWEKANNVA

-861 NKELTL
+861 NKELTA
-867 VNEDLAK
+867 VNENLAK
-874 ALENL
+874 TLENL
-879 EEGCLTA
+879 EKGCLTA
-886 KKCEDA
+886 TKCQDA
-892 TNKALENYEVKMYM
+892 TDKAKENYAVKMYM

-949 NKANAELNTIDG
+949 NKANADLNTIDG
-961 KLTTLKK
+961 KLTTLKN
-968 SIDLSVKKNEIA
+968 SIDASVKANTIA

>member
-1 MKKILTLMAAMSAC
+1 MAAMSAC

-27 DPTKDAEKPGSD
+27 NPTVDAKEDGSA
-39 LNYNETAK
+39 LTYNETAK
-47 AFSFTVTKDDE
+47 AFSFTVTAEDE

-69 KLGGAVLTAADG
+69 KLNGSALTAEDG
-81 KYKATADGELTIEL
+81 KYKATADGKLTIEL
-95 GTSAVTKIVV
+95 GTSVVTKIVV

-114 AEIEKAQDKMGEA
+114 AEIEKAQVKMGDA

-138 DFYNKVQ
+138 NFYNKVQ

-152 QKVQDVKAKLAEL
+152 RKVQDVKAKLAEL
-165 KEANNVTDDNRE
+165 KETNSVTDANRE

-188 LADDN
+188 LADGN
-193 YGAVVMAENAIAKAD
+193 YGAVKMAENAVAEAETTFALFNKIIGTEKEGDDAKVAID
-208 EAFAKYKEIV
+208 
-218 EVDSKI
+218 
-224 ATSALDK
+224 ALNK
-231 ANGTATKDEWRDN
+231 ANGVATQGEWMVN
-244 GGEAI
+244 GGEKI
-249 NNTTMFTHNLKAVK
+249 NNTTIFTHNLKAVK
-263 NNRGD
+263 NHLGI
-268 VTGTALDGFKTT
+268 VTKVELDGFKTT
-280 WIEGEWKSLK
+280 WIESEWKNLNK
-290 DSVNTIKNDALAE
+290 EVNETIKNAAVAE
-303 LGKYPNSFKG
+303 LGKFPKAF
-313 YKYVKS
+313 V
-319 DFFYY
+319 
-324 ENGSDENDPD
+324 ENDE
-334 NGKLWVNDDV
+334 
-344 LTDQAAFQAKYQEVV
+344 QAFIEMYQEVV
-359 AKLRNVIARA
+359 EKLRNVIARA

-379 NDLTAKVNKVDD
+379 NDLTAKVNKVDA

-402 ADNDFNLLKEQIT
+402 ADNDFTLLKEQIT

-420 ISNSE
+420 INSSE
-425 NRYMYGQDELST
+425 NRYMYSQDNFSE
-437 FVTNISGVSTML
+437 FVNTISGVSTKL
-449 DAFYTELVG
+449 DGFYTELVG
-458 KARTDLEAKLD
+458 KARTDLQAKLK
-469 AAQKN
+469 AAQEN

-499 FSEQQNKLDEVKK
+499 FSEQQNKLDKVKK
-512 NVAASA
+512 DVTDST

-524 DYKAFADRISNINK
+524 DYKAFVDQISNINK

-548 SSQKQEILTH
+548 SKQKAEINTH
-558 NQEAKDQIFK
+558 NQEAKNQIFK

-577 SLYVEKINTWITD
+577 SLYVEKINTWIND
-590 DATKAAATDLKANL
+590 DATKKAATDLKANL
-604 NKLFSIVNGLDDM
+604 NELFSIVNGLDDM

-651 RLTDDKVKGY
+651 RLTEDKVTGY
-661 LNSTET
+661 LNSTKT
-667 VSNTIYNELKAAA
+667 VSDAIYDELKEAAN
-680 KTANAKAYYFVQHSY
+680 TANDKAYDFVKTNTGY
-695 NIKSIDWADDLI
+695 GVKSIRWATNLI
-707 KTAKRNVK
+707 SDAKRNVK
-715 TGDRNEKMSAA
+715 TGDKNEKMSVE
-726 AAAKFKVAYGK
+726 AAAKFKAAYDK
-737 IREKDLT
+737 IAQKDLT
-744 APEGQQGEGYV
+744 APKGEQGEGYV
-755 KIAETEIDRL
+755 KIAETEIERL
-765 NTYDVDAADFKDNI
+765 YHYDINKADFKDNI
-779 LADKVVKNKDG
+779 LADKVVKNKEG
-790 KRELPEKFIAPVETA
+790 KRELPEQYIAPVETA
-805 VKALNEELESYT
+805 VNALNKELASYT
-817 TQYELIYEKKV
+817 AQYKDIYALKV
-828 EWNTAKAK
+828 DWNTAKAK

-842 KVDAWEEANKVA
+842 KVDAWEKANNVA

-867 VNEDLAK
+867 VNEDLANTLK
-874 ALENL
+874 NL
-879 EEGCLTA
+879 EKGCLTA
-886 KKCEDA
+886 TKCQDA
-892 TNKALENYEVKMYM
+892 TDKAKENYAVKMYM

-949 NKANAELNTIDG
+949 NKANADLNTIDG
-961 KLTTLKK
+961 KLTTLKN
-968 SIDLSVKKNEIA
+968 SIDASVKANTIA

>member
-27 DPTKDAEKPGSD
+27 NPTVDAKEDGSSLKYD
-39 LNYNETAK
+39 ETAK
-47 AFSFTVTKDDE
+47 AFSFTVTAEDE

-69 KLGGAVLTAADG
+69 KLNGTALTAEDG
-81 KYKATADGELTIEL
+81 KYKATADGTLTIEL

-114 AEIEKAQDKMGEA
+114 AEIEKAQVKMGEA
-127 IAAVAKYVNYL
+127 IAAVAKYVGYG
-138 DFYNKVQ
+138 DFYNAVQ
-145 EEISKAG
+145 AEVSKAG
-152 QKVQDVKAKLAEL
+152 QKVQDVKAKLAVL
-165 KEANNVTDDNRE
+165 KETNSVTDANRV
-177 ALIAELTSTTL
+177 ALIAELNSDVL
-188 LADDN
+188 LADGN
-193 YGAVVMAENAIAKAD
+193 YGAVKMAENAIAKAD
-208 EAFAKYKEIV
+208 KAFAKYKEIV

-224 ATSALDK
+224 ATDVLTK
-231 ANGTATKDEWRDN
+231 ANGVATQGEWMVN
-244 GGEAI
+244 GGEKI

-263 NNRGD
+263 NQLGI
-268 VTGTALDGFKTT
+268 VTKTELDGFKTT
-280 WIEGEWKSLK
+280 WIESEWKNLNK
-290 DSVNTIKNDALAE
+290 EVNETIKNAAIAE
-303 LGKYPNSFKG
+303 LNKYPNAF
-313 YKYVKS
+313 V
-319 DFFYY
+319 
-324 ENGSDENDPD
+324 ENDE
-334 NGKLWVNDDV
+334 
-344 LTDQAAFQAKYQEVV
+344 QAFVDMYQEVV
-359 AKLRNVIARA
+359 EKLHNVIARA

-379 NDLTAKVNKVDD
+379 NDLTAKVNKVDA
-391 ALKAGAPFALD
+391 ALKAGAPFVLD
-402 ADNDFNLLKEQIT
+402 ADNDFTLLKEQIT

-420 ISNSE
+420 ISSSE
-425 NRYMYGQDELST
+425 NRYMYSQDNFSE
-437 FVTNISGVSTML
+437 FVNTISGVSTKL
-449 DAFYTELVG
+449 DGFYTELVG

-469 AAQKN
+469 AAQEN

-491 TQVEYQKQ
+491 TQKEYQKQ

-524 DYKAFADRISNINK
+524 DYKAFVDQISNINK

-548 SSQKQEILTH
+548 SSQKAEINTH
-558 NQEAKDQIFK
+558 NQEAKKKIFD

-577 SLYVEKINTWITD
+577 SLYVEKINTWIND
-590 DATKAAATDLKANL
+590 DATKKAATDLKANL
-604 NKLFSIVNGLDDM
+604 NELFSIVNGLDDM

-651 RLTDDKVKGY
+651 RLTEDKVTGY
-661 LNSTET
+661 LNSTKT
-667 VSNTIYNELKAAA
+667 VSDAIYDELKEAAT
-680 KTANAKAYYFVQHSY
+680 TANAKAYDFVKTNTGY
-695 NIKSIDWADDLI
+695 GVKSIRWANNLI
-707 KTAKRNVK
+707 SDAKYNVK
-715 TGDRNEKMSAA
+715 TGDKNEKMSAE
-726 AAAKFKVAYGK
+726 AAAKFKAAYDK
-737 IREKDLT
+737 IAQKDLT
-744 APEGQQGEGYV
+744 APKGEQGEGYV
-755 KIAETEIDRL
+755 KIAETEIERL
-765 NTYDVDAADFKDNI
+765 YNYDINKADFKDNI
-779 LADKVVKNKDG
+779 LADKVVKNKEG
-790 KRELPEKFIAPVETA
+790 KRELPEQYIAPVETA
-805 VKALNEELESYT
+805 VNALNNELESYKA
-817 TQYELIYEKKV
+817 QYKDIYALKV
-828 EWNTAKAK
+828 DWNTAKAK

-842 KVDAWEEANKVA
+842 KVDAWEKANNVT

-861 NKELTL
+861 NKELTA
-867 VNEDLAK
+867 VNENLAK
-874 ALENL
+874 TLENL
-879 EEGCLTA
+879 EKGCLTA
-886 KKCEDA
+886 TKCQDA
-892 TNKALENYEVKMYM
+892 TDKAKENYAVKMYM

-949 NKANAELNTIDG
+949 NKANADLNTIDG
-961 KLTTLKK
+961 KLTTLKN
-968 SIDLSVKKNEIA
+968 SIDASVKANTIA

-1020 VNVQDLVDADADFQ
+1020 VNVQDLLDADAEFQ
-1034 KTGDGFTFYKFLDAY
+1034 NSGDGFTFYKFFDAY

>member
-27 DPTKDAEKPGSD
+27 NPTVDAKEDGSSPLKYD
-39 LNYNETAK
+39 KTAK
-47 AFSFTVTKDDE
+47 SFSFTVTAEDE
-58 ITLTATGDVTV
+58 ITLTATGNVTV
-69 KLGGAVLTAADG
+69 KLNGTALTAENG
-81 KYKATADGELTIEL
+81 KYKAKADGELTIEL

-114 AEIEKAQDKMGEA
+114 AEIEKAQVKMGDA

-152 QKVQDVKAKLAEL
+152 RKVQDVKAKLAEL
-165 KEANNVTDDNRE
+165 KETNSVTDDNRE

-188 LADDN
+188 LADGN
-193 YGAVVMAENAIAKAD
+193 YGAVKMAENAVAEAETTFALFNKIIGTEKEGDDAKVAID
-208 EAFAKYKEIV
+208 
-218 EVDSKI
+218 
-224 ATSALDK
+224 ALNK
-231 ANGTATKDEWRDN
+231 ANGTATQGEWMVN
-244 GGEAI
+244 GGEKI

-263 NNRGD
+263 KYGV
-268 VTGTALDGFKTT
+268 VTGTELDGFKTT
-280 WIEGEWKSLK
+280 WIESEWNNLNKE
-290 DSVNTIKNDALAE
+290 VNETIKNAAVAE
-303 LGKYPNSFKG
+303 LGKFPKAF
-313 YKYVKS
+313 V
-319 DFFYY
+319 
-324 ENGSDENDPD
+324 ENDE
-334 NGKLWVNDDV
+334 
-344 LTDQAAFQAKYQEVV
+344 QAFIEMYQEVV
-359 AKLRNVIARA
+359 EKLRNVIARA

-379 NDLTAKVNKVDD
+379 NDLTAKVNKVDA

-402 ADNDFNLLKEQIT
+402 ADNDFTLLKEQIT

-420 ISNSE
+420 INSSE
-425 NRYMYGQDELST
+425 NRYMYSQDNFSE
-437 FVTNISGVSTML
+437 FVNTISGVSTKL
-449 DAFYTELVG
+449 DGFYTELVG
-458 KARTDLEAKLD
+458 KARTDLQAKLK
-469 AAQKN
+469 AAQEN

-491 TQVEYQKQ
+491 TQKEYQKQ
-499 FSEQQNKLDEVKK
+499 FSEQQNKLDKVKK
-512 NVAASA
+512 DVTDST

-524 DYKAFADRISNINK
+524 DYKTFVDQISNINK

-548 SSQKQEILTH
+548 SKQKAEINTH
-558 NQEAKDQIFK
+558 NQEAKNQIFK

-577 SLYVEKINTWITD
+577 SLYVEKINTWIND
-590 DATKAAATDLKANL
+590 DATKKAATDLKANL
-604 NKLFSIVNGLDDM
+604 NELFSIVNGLDDM

-651 RLTDDKVKGY
+651 RLTEDKVKGY
-661 LNSTET
+661 LNSTKT
-667 VSNTIYNELKAAA
+667 VSDAIYDELKEAATTANDKAYDFVMNGYSVNTIGWANELIKAA
-680 KTANAKAYYFVQHSY
+680 
-695 NIKSIDWADDLI
+695 
-707 KTAKRNVK
+707 KRKVK
-715 TGDRNEKMSAA
+715 TGDKNEKMSAK
-726 AAAKFKVAYGK
+726 AAAKFIAAYDK
-737 IREKDLT
+737 IAQKDLT
-744 APEGQQGEGYV
+744 APKGEQGEGYV
-755 KIAETEIDRL
+755 KIAETEIERL
-765 NTYDVDAADFKDNI
+765 YNYDINKADFKDNI
-779 LADKVVKNKDG
+779 LADKVVKNKEG
-790 KRELPEKFIAPVETA
+790 KRVLPEQYIAPVETA
-805 VKALNEELESYT
+805 VNAINDELKSYT
-817 TQYELIYEKKV
+817 DQYKLIYEKKV

-842 KVDAWEEANKVA
+842 KVNAWEEANKVA

-879 EEGCLTA
+879 EKGCLTA
-886 KKCEDA
+886 SKCQDA
-892 TNKALENYEVKMYM
+892 TNKAIENYKVKMYM

-949 NKANAELNTIDG
+949 NKANADLNTIEG
-961 KLTTLKK
+961 KLTDLKK
-968 SIDLSVKKNEIA
+968 SIDLSVEKNTIA
-980 ANKDGFIASL
+980 ANKDGFIANL

-1003 AAQAA
+1003 AAQSA